1 MMNDEGSFFQN
12 APCFLLELNLSSV
25 VDCHLSGSKFG
36 TLPGESGPLVLEDG
50 GGVMKFLNHDN
61 AKKTWKWSDKK
72 NESAYLVLH

>member
-1 MMNDEGSFFQN
+1 MNDEGSFFQN

-36 TLPGESGPLVLEDG
+36 TLPGESGPLVLEHG

-61 AKKTWKWSDKK
+61 AKNEWKWSDKK
-72 NESAYLVLH
+72 IESAYLVLH